1 MEKILVG
8 TKLRDDFFFF
18 GGGGGGG
25 GELISDS
32 GQKLPKVIVP

>member
-8 TKLRDDFFFF
+8 TKLRDDFVFIGGR
-18 GGGGGGG
+18 GGGGR
-25 GELISDS
+25 LISDS